1 MLEHDFEESIAYGA
15 HMVSRAFERALNREL
30 APHGITYRQWQVL
43 GWLALEKGLTQS
55 QLAERLRVEPPTL
68 VRILDCMER
77 DGWIERHASPTD
89 RRKKLVRPTERVRPV
104 WEKIR
109 TCALRVRARATQGI
123 SAEDLQTARRVLA
136 EVRGNLLA
144 DTLVGELAS

>member
-1 MLEHDFEESIAYGA
+1 VLEHDFEQSIAYWA

-43 GWLALEKGLTQS
+43 GWLALEKELTQS
-55 QLAERLRVEPPTL
+55 QLADRLRVEPPTL

-89 RRKKLVRPTERVRPV
+89 RRKKLIRPTERVQPV
-104 WEKIR
+104 WDQIL
-109 TCALRVRARATQGI
+109 TCARRVRARAAEGI
-123 SAEDLQTARRVLA
+123 PPADLDKARRVLA
-136 EVRGNLLA
+136 AVRDNLLA
-144 DTLVGELAS
+144 DAPVGELAS